1 MNNPFSP
8 VTNWIRSRWTQLL
21 AWIKLWPDLPAEFL
35 GIGLFI
41 LSAPLFGWVANY
53 LGAPEA
59 GILQNLVILGVEIAF
74 INAIV
79 FVGIVL
85 NFKIIFD
92 WYKKPHAIEK
102 DWFSLTPWQR
112 FTTFLILYCSLFI
125 SGVLLIAS
133 LQ

>member
-1 MNNPFSP
+1 MTDPFSP
-8 VTNWIRSRWTQLL
+8 RQQWIKSKWTQLL
-21 AWIKLWPDLPAEFL
+21 AWIKLWPDLPAEII

-41 LSAPLFGWVANY
+41 LSAPLFGWLANF

-59 GILQNLVILGVEIAF
+59 GILQNLLITGLEIAF

-79 FVGIVL
+79 FIGILL
-85 NFKIIFD
+85 NFTIIFD

-112 FTTFLILYCSLFI
+112 FTTFLILYSSLFI
-125 SGVLLIAS
+125 SGVLLMAS

>member
-1 MNNPFSP
+1 MTNLFSQLAA
-8 VTNWIRSRWTQLL
+8 WINCKWMQLL
-21 AWIKLWPDLPAEFL
+21 AWIKLWPDFPAEIL

-41 LSAPLFGWVANY
+41 ISAPLFGWVANF
-53 LGAPEA
+53 LGGPEA
-59 GILQNLVILGVEIAF
+59 GILQNLLITGLEIAF

-79 FVGIVL
+79 FIGILL

-102 DWFSLTPWQR
+102 DWFSLSPWQR

-125 SGVLLIAS
+125 SGVLLISS